1 MDLSISKFIH
11 TFAYTYQ
18 EGTAPQGLCHCRNV
32 TSCLCNDKGVCSKG
46 NTSFQ
51 SLNGTVAEPVMTAGD
66 ASFVLFTEL
75 YTRVARSDLRIFFNL
90 VPFSFSSD
98 QFKISAGRL
107 NSLEVLP
114 DPSAVCLHI

>member
-1 MDLSISKFIH
+1 
-11 TFAYTYQ
+11 
-18 EGTAPQGLCHCRNV
+18 
-32 TSCLCNDKGVCSKG
+32 
-46 NTSFQ
+46 
-51 SLNGTVAEPVMTAGD
+51 MTAGD

-90 VPFSFSSD
+90 LPFSFSSD

-114 DPSAVCLHI
+114 DPSAVSLRILWSTIHGALVHIHIHVHSVYTDLLMNKGSHVILVCLPAISSLTYKIAHIHVR

>member
-1 MDLSISKFIH
+1 
-11 TFAYTYQ
+11 
-18 EGTAPQGLCHCRNV
+18 
-32 TSCLCNDKGVCSKG
+32 
-46 NTSFQ
+46 
-51 SLNGTVAEPVMTAGD
+51 MTAGD

-90 VPFSFSSD
+90 LPFSFSSD

-114 DPSAVCLHI
+114 DPSAVCLHILWSTIHGALVYIHIHVYYVYTDLLMNKSNHVILVCLPAISSLTYTIAHIHVR